1 MKQPLTFNLTMRADK
16 LYMQSNTVVAVGMS
30 LSFLLNTDMACL
42 VAPEVQIFLYA
53 EIADE
58 QLASSM
64 ELLMDGFADTCRS
77 IYGALFA
84 DILFQSLFGQDERDI
99 FKLRENEN

>member
-1 MKQPLTFNLTMRADK
+1 
-16 LYMQSNTVVAVGMS
+16 
-30 LSFLLNTDMACL
+30 MACL

-84 DILFQSLFGQDERDI
+84 GMTI
-99 FKLRENEN
+99 FFF

>member
-1 MKQPLTFNLTMRADK
+1 
-16 LYMQSNTVVAVGMS
+16 
-30 LSFLLNTDMACL
+30 MACL

-84 DILFQSLFGQDERDI
+84 GGVASCLQLPYRDASGAGNQYNTLPILCSPNMRNIKPHLP
-99 FKLRENEN
+99 

>member
-1 MKQPLTFNLTMRADK
+1 
-16 LYMQSNTVVAVGMS
+16 
-30 LSFLLNTDMACL
+30 MACL

-84 DILFQSLFGQDERDI
+84 GMTI
-99 FKLRENEN
+99 FFFSKLPVQV